1 MQPYVIGVDGGG
13 TKTQAV
19 AYSLTGEK
27 LAMHTG
33 GASNLA
39 NGYDSSVRHIDECIA
54 NVLQP
59 GKLVRIA
66 LGIAGVKGGTFATD
80 LVEHLESKHPGVK
93 IELENDVVFA
103 HRAMFKGGDGLLVS
117 AGTGSIAIY
126 KQNTADYHLLGGWGH
141 LLGDQ
146 GSGYDLAI
154 ALYRYCTY
162 CDDYQIDSPLV
173 KQFYALYGY
182 ENSRD
187 FVPFIYNSVKKDIAE
202 AALYL
207 AQAATAGD
215 KMAQTL
221 IENCAQ
227 TFAEY
232 LICALQAREIKDLPV
247 QFFGS
252 VILKNEFYYPTIVTC
267 FEQAGFTVLAKPEAI
282 EITTAVLYETE

>member
-1 MQPYVIGVDGGG
+1 MQQYVIGIDGGG

-27 LAMHTG
+27 LAMHIG

-39 NGYDSSVRHIDECIA
+39 NGYDSSVHHINECIS

-59 GKLVRIA
+59 GTLVRIA

-80 LVEHLESKHPGVK
+80 LVQYLQQQYSGVSV
-93 IELENDVVFA
+93 ELDNDVVFA
-103 HRAMFKGGDGLLVS
+103 HRALFHGGDGLLVS

-126 KQNTADYHLLGGWGH
+126 KQQSEDYCLLGGWGH

-154 ALYRYCTY
+154 TLYRYCTY

-173 KQFYALYGY
+173 QRFYTINGY
-182 ENSRD
+182 ESSRD

-202 AALYL
+202 AALFL
-207 AQAATAGD
+207 AQAATNGD
-215 KMAQTL
+215 KIAQHL
-221 IENCAQ
+221 IQQCAKN
-227 TFAEY
+227 FATYIIE
-232 LICALQAREIKDLPV
+232 ALQARKVTQLPV

-252 VILKNEFYYPTIVTC
+252 VILQNEHYYPTIVAC
-267 FEQAGFTVLAKPEAI
+267 FEQAGFTVLPKPDDV
-282 EITTAVLYETE
+282 EITTAVLYKIT